1 MSLIKIDLTGERQA
15 GLRFEQFP
23 SDLLANLRAEID
35 SLTNELR
42 GRVGPAMPNRSGELR
57 ASLRDKIIDKENS
70 VTGRVTVAEGN
81 QALHRK
87 AAALEYGSKGKKRPV
102 RQHAMRLGHFWD
114 QKLAA
119 PRTVIVKA
127 FMRTP
132 NVKAHKFLR
141 GPMEAMR
148 PTILARLGKVVERN
162 AQEASK

>member
-15 GLRFEQFP
+15 GLRFEKFP
-23 SDLLANLRAEID
+23 SELLADLRAEID

-42 GRVGPAMPNRSGELR
+42 GRVATAIPTRSGELR
-57 ASLRDKIIDKENS
+57 SSLHDELIDGDDK
-70 VTGRVTVAEGN
+70 VTGRVTVAKGN
-81 QALHRK
+81 QALHKK

-102 RQHAMRLGHFWD
+102 RQHKMRLGHYWD
-114 QKLAA
+114 EKLAA

-127 FMRTP
+127 FQRTP

-148 PTILARLGKVVERN
+148 PTILARLNKVVERA
-162 AQEASK
+162 AQEASE